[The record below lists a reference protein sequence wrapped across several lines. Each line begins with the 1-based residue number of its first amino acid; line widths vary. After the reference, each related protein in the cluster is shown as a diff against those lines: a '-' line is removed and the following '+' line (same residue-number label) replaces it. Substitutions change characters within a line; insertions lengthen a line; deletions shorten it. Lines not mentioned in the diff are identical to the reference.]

1 MLSEKGDT
9 YFLSLQGV
17 SKFDSVKSIWKLS
30 DKLIS
35 SPVRDMQFYGRITW
49 AGISNSSKIEKLIG
63 NSTIQVKVINVNVAI
78 HHGFPT
84 LGKTETAAGNVL

>member
-17 SKFDSVKSIWKLS
+17 SKFDSVKSIWKFS

-49 AGISNSSKIEKLIG
+49 VGISNSSKIEKLIG
-63 NSTIQVKVINVNVAI
+63 NSTIVKDEDLNVAI